1 MSVFGIDRVDGCEI
15 FLGLPLGVQIY
26 DMNEV
31 RMQTSRSG
39 GHKRQKTDI
48 ARKDW
53 PCAGPQGSKTV
64 RERLLVCVKT
74 PRSDTDEVD
83 EYEAIVTSE
92 LHAQADRAKKLTREE
107 KVASSGGSDRARP
120 TKASPQSDA
129 SSKPRMYNGRSSS
142 PWMRLDV
149 ETIARRKA

>member
-1 MSVFGIDRVDGCEI
+1 MSVFGIDRVEGCEI

-26 DMNEV
+26 DTNEV

-92 LHAQADRAKKLTREE
+92 RGRRE
-107 KVASSGGSDRARP
+107 
-120 TKASPQSDA
+120 
-129 SSKPRMYNGRSSS
+129 
-142 PWMRLDV
+142 
-149 ETIARRKA
+149 

>member
-1 MSVFGIDRVDGCEI
+1 MGSAPSRVCNSVPLMSVFGIDRVDGCEI
-15 FLGLPLGVQIY
+15 FLGLLLGVQIY
-26 DMNEV
+26 DTNEV

-53 PCAGPQGSKTV
+53 PCAGPQGSKAV

-74 PRSDTDEVD
+74 PRSHTNEVD

-107 KVASSGGSDRARP
+107 KAASSGGSDKDPEPEDGA
-120 TKASPQSDA
+120 
-129 SSKPRMYNGRSSS
+129 
-142 PWMRLDV
+142 
-149 ETIARRKA
+149 

>member
-1 MSVFGIDRVDGCEI
+1 MLVWEGHVVSMPEAISWEVRPAASVTASPSCLSSASTGSMAARYSFVS
-15 FLGLPLGVQIY
+15 FLACRY
-26 DMNEV
+26 TNEV

-53 PCAGPQGSKTV
+53 PRAGPQGSKAV

-74 PRSDTDEVD
+74 PRSHTNEVD

-107 KVASSGGSDRARP
+107 KAASSGGSDKDPEPEDGA
-120 TKASPQSDA
+120 
-129 SSKPRMYNGRSSS
+129 
-142 PWMRLDV
+142 
-149 ETIARRKA
+149 